1 MDYKPASALY
11 LCADDSEEMPSFED
25 MNLMRNSEFSF
36 NPYPN
41 LQNINHSLQ
50 FSNSDVI
57 KSEQTDST
65 HKLGEGDNE
74 KPYLYMSDAEDSK
87 PLKVEGHKPSSEQ
100 VIDRNNSS
108 NHCDLN
114 ILNGLRN
121 SGAPDFEGYNYNVL
135 HSKSFDSRVNDYDD
149 KGFMH
154 DYHSEGRLADK
165 SKNQDLYDCDTE
177 EEEVKDFK
185 NEINSILEQD
195 DKLSEGNDADDDNEE
210 DDETDVE
217 RQNEDEEENNSGF
230 VEQHPGKILS
240 EFGFTDI
247 NF

>member
-50 FSNSDVI
+50 FSTNPDAV

-65 HKLGEGDNE
+65 HKLGDRDND
-74 KPYLYMSDAEDSK
+74 KPYLYTSDAEDSK
-87 PLKVEGHKPSSEQ
+87 PLKVEGLDHKPPSQQ
-100 VIDRNNSS
+100 VIDRSNSS

-114 ILNGLRN
+114 ILNVLRN
-121 SGAPDFEGYNYNVL
+121 SGAPDFDGFNYNVH
-135 HSKSFDSRVNDYDD
+135 HSKPFDGRVNDYDD
-149 KGFMH
+149 KSFVRN
-154 DYHSEGRLADK
+154 YHGEVQLTDK
-165 SKNQDLYDCDTE
+165 SKNQELYDCDTE

-185 NEINSILEQD
+185 NEINSMLEQD
-195 DKLSEGNDADDDNEE
+195 DKLSEGNDLDDDNEE

-217 RQNEDEEENNSGF
+217 RQNDDEDENNSSF
-230 VEQHPGKILS
+230 VEQQHQGKR
-240 EFGFTDI
+240 
-247 NF
+247 